1 MTTVLTNAQVVTPDR
16 VFAGTVVLEGATIAA
31 VDDGPTRAPGADDL
45 EGDYL
50 IPGMIDLHTD
60 ALEKHTMPRPHVKF
74 DTALA
79 TVAHDAQTTTA
90 GITTVYES
98 LGAGGTVAH
107 PERDETLMP
116 MLEGLLRTQQAKML
130 RGEHLVQLR
139 CEITHPNVL
148 EYFEQAVSHPLVR
161 LISINDHAP
170 GHRQY
175 PDVEYYRVKHMRNY
189 GITAAEMDV
198 LVARMVEQSQKHGP
212 ARRSAIVER
221 CHARS
226 IPLASHDDRTREEV
240 DLAIREGMAIAEFPI
255 SCDAAEH
262 ARDHGIQVLS
272 GAPNLVRGSSHHPGN
287 LATKDLA
294 RRRLVDI
301 LVSDY
306 VPISL
311 LRGALKLTEPEIG
324 WSLPDAV
331 RTVTANPARAAG
343 LTDRGE
349 IVVGKRADLVQVS
362 VIDGLPIV
370 RRVWVRGKRVA

>member
-1 MTTVLTNAQVVTPDR
+1 LTNAQIVTPQK
-16 VFAGTVVLEGATIAA
+16 VCKGTLVLNGETIAA
-31 VDDGPTRAPGADDL
+31 VDEDVSQAAGAEDL

-50 IPGMIDLHTD
+50 LPGMIDLHTD
-60 ALEKHTMPRPHVKF
+60 ALEKHTIPRPHVNF
-74 DTALA
+74 DIALA

-107 PERDETLMP
+107 PERDETLIP
-116 MLEGLLRTQQAKML
+116 MLEGLFRTQQAKML

-139 CEITHPNVL
+139 CEITHPKVL
-148 EYFEQAVSHPLVR
+148 EILDQVIGHPLVR

-175 PDVEYYRVKHMRNY
+175 PDIAYYRKKHMRNY
-189 GITAAEMDV
+189 GLTEAEMDRHV
-198 LVARMVEQSQKHGP
+198 ERMVEQSQKYGP
-212 ARRSAIVER
+212 ARRATIVEQSR
-221 CHARS
+221 ARN
-226 IPLASHDDRTREEV
+226 IPLASHDDRTRDEV
-240 DLAIREGMAIAEFPI
+240 DLAIREGAVIAEFPI
-255 SCDAAEH
+255 SCEAAEH
-262 ARDHGIQVLS
+262 ARDHGVQVLS
-272 GAPNLVRGSSHHPGN
+272 GSPNLVRGGSHHPGN

-294 RRRLVDI
+294 SRRLVDI

-311 LRGALKLTEPEIG
+311 LRGAFKLAEPDIG
-324 WSLPDAV
+324 WSLPDAIK
-331 RTVTANPARAAG
+331 TVTANPAKAAG

-349 IVVGKRADLVQVS
+349 LAERKRADVIQVR

-370 RRVWVRGKRVA
+370 RRVWVRGARVA